1 MVAVRESFGKALEE
15 LGGINKNI
23 VVLDA
28 DLASSTKTT
37 YFASR
42 YPDRFFQVGIAEQNM
57 VGIAAGL
64 ASCGKIPFATSF
76 AVFVTKRAAD
86 QVSISVAYSRFNV
99 KLVGAYTGL
108 FNGSTGASHMAVED
122 IAIMRSIPGIVVI
135 DPADAEEMR
144 QAVKVIS
151 EYNGPVYLRETRD
164 EWPDVFDPG
173 YKFGIGKA
181 SIIHDGNDATIISC
195 GVMTS
200 QSIKAAQ
207 MLKKEKINIRVVNMS
222 TIKPIDEK
230 AIIRCAKETGAI
242 VTAENHSIY
251 GGLGSAVA
259 EVIVENIPIPM
270 VRIGIKDVLGEAGK
284 NQELLEKYQMS
295 ADHIIDAVKKVIS
308 KKVSF

>member
-37 YFASR
+37 YFASS

-64 ASCGKIPFATSF
+64 ASCGKIPFAASF
-76 AVFVTKRAAD
+76 AVFITKRAAD
-86 QVSISVAYSRFNV
+86 QISISVAYSRFNV

-122 IAIMRSIPGIVVI
+122 IAIMRAIPGIVVI
-135 DPADAEEMR
+135 DPADSEEMK
-144 QAVKVIS
+144 QAVKVIA

-164 EWPDVFDPG
+164 EWPDVFDPD
-173 YKFGIGKA
+173 YKFEIGKA

-259 EVIVENIPIPM
+259 EVLVENIPVPM

-295 ADHIIDAVKKVIS
+295 TDHIIDAVKKVIS
-308 KKVSF
+308 KKVS